1 MTQKSRKI
9 IHVDMDCFFAAV
21 EMREN
26 PKLKQVPLAVGGS
39 RDRRGV
45 ISTCNYIARQYGIHS
60 AMATAHAFKLCPNLV
75 LVPGNMALYREV
87 SAQVRNIFLR
97 YSEIIEP
104 LSLDEAYI
112 DVTDSA
118 YFKGSATLIAQAIR
132 HDIEKET
139 QLTASAGVAPNKFLA
154 KIASEENKPNGLY
167 VITPQNVSEFVRELD
182 LKKIHGV
189 GKATLKKLNQLG
201 LYTAADIRNFDQSRL
216 IKHFGRFAT
225 HLRERCQG
233 VDDRTVNT
241 HRIRKSIGVE
251 RTFAKD
257 LTQISQS
264 RGAIKKL
271 FDDLVGRIKAAD
283 KQNQIKKLS
292 VKLKFD
298 DFQLTSLES
307 SQFNHINLLTLEN
320 FEYLL
325 STAWQRSQG
334 RSVRLIGLSVGLNEV
349 TDKDIHIGMH
359 QQLRFK
365 F

>member
-1 MTQKSRKI
+1 
-9 IHVDMDCFFAAV
+9 MDCFFAAV

-26 PKLKQVPLAVGGS
+26 PKLKHLPLAVGGS
-39 RDRRGV
+39 SDRRGV
-45 ISTCNYIARQYGIHS
+45 ISTCNYLARQYGIHS
-60 AMATAHAFKLCPNLV
+60 AMATAHAFKLCPDLV

-87 SAQVRNIFLR
+87 SAQVRNIFSR
-97 YSEIIEP
+97 YSELIEP

-112 DVTDSA
+112 EVTDSSH
-118 YFKGSATLIAQAIR
+118 FKGSATLIAQAIR
-132 HDIEKET
+132 HDIENET

-167 VITPQNVSEFVRELD
+167 VITPQNVSEFVRELE

-201 LYTAADIRNFDQSRL
+201 LYTAADIRNFDQSSL
-216 IKHFGRFAT
+216 IKHFGRFAS
-225 HLRERCQG
+225 HLMERCQG
-233 VDDRTVNT
+233 VDNREVNT
-241 HRIRKSIGVE
+241 HRVRKSIGVE

-257 LTQISQS
+257 LTQLSQS
-264 RGAIKKL
+264 HDVIKKL
-271 FDDLVGRIKAAD
+271 FDELVKRIKAAD

-292 VKLKFD
+292 VKLKFN

-320 FEYLL
+320 FKYLVL
-325 STAWQRSQG
+325 TAWQRAQG
-334 RSVRLIGLSVGLNEV
+334 RSVRLIGLSVGLIEDSDNHKFV
-349 TDKDIHIGMH
+349 GIHEQIS
-359 QQLRFK
+359 FK